1 MKLVIQ
7 RVSEASLE
15 VDEKL
20 ICSIG
25 KGLLVLIGIEN
36 DDEYNDADWLV
47 AKTASMRIFEDQNDL
62 MNLS

>member
-1 MKLVIQ
+1 MKLVIK

-36 DDEYNDADWLV
+36 DDEYNDAYSWLV
-47 AKTASMRIFEDQNDL
+47 ANSINANI
-62 MNLS
+62 